1 MFGRY
6 GMQRWN
12 RLIFSGLV
20 LGSLGWASSA
30 SAYSTCT
37 KTPTKADQEAAEGAF
52 KAGFG
57 SYQEGDY
64 PKAIMY
70 WEDAYRRDCT
80 AHLLLLNLA
89 NAFERIPDKEK
100 AVEALKA
107 YLEFAGDV
115 PNRAQLERRVENLEA
130 QIASE
135 KATAAPP
142 TPEPTPVTEPAPA
155 QPDDTPSSGKSI
167 APWIVVGASGAVTI
181 VGVLVYLGGAKKV
194 SDSEE
199 ICPDRRCPNSPE
211 GQAAKADGDDG
222 RSQMT
227 VGGIVTGVG
236 LVGVAGGL
244 VWHFL
249 EKPSTDAA
257 SLEPRRTLQ
266 PTFTTDYAGLTLGG
280 TF

>member
-1 MFGRY
+1 MR
-6 GMQRWN
+6 RWTW
-12 RLIFSGLV
+12 LICSGLV
-20 LGSLGWASSA
+20 LGSLGLNGSA
-30 SAYSTCT
+30 AAYPACT

-89 NAFERIPDKEK
+89 NAFERIPDKPK
-100 AVEALKA
+100 AVDALKA
-107 YLEFAGDV
+107 YLEVAGDI

-130 QIASE
+130 QIAAE
-135 KATAAPP
+135 REAAAAKP
-142 TPEPTPVTEPAPA
+142 PEPTPVTEPPPPTT
-155 QPDDTPSSGKSI
+155 QPEDSSSTGKTI
-167 APWIVVGASGAVTI
+167 TPWIVVGASGAVTI
-181 VGVLVYLGGAKKV
+181 VGAVVFLGGSKKV
-194 SDSEE
+194 SDAEE
-199 ICPDRRCPNSPE
+199 VCSDRKCPPTPA
-211 GQAAKADGDDG
+211 GQDARADGDDG
-222 RSQMT
+222 RKQMT
-227 VGGIVTGVG
+227 VGGIVMGVG
-236 LVGVAGGL
+236 LAGVAGGL

-257 SLEPRRTLQ
+257 SLKPRRTLQ
-266 PTFTTDYAGLTLGG
+266 PTFTQDYAGLTLGG